1 MEIEIVLVDEKLLN
15 LFLGNVLVFS
25 NNGLSTQYVL
35 NLILKVF

>member
-1 MEIEIVLVDEKLLN
+1 MEIEIVLVDAKLLN
-15 LFLGNVLVFS
+15 LFLDNVLVFS